1 MQSLLMSSVIRLL
14 RKEGYELLELV
25 DTKPRCFDLI
35 ARKGKQIL
43 LIKVL
48 YNVDSL
54 KIETA
59 EEMRKIARLLNAIA
73 IVIGEKFKFDFLE
86 RRVVYTRYD
95 LPVINLATFYD
106 YLRGELPYI
115 YSAPGGYYVKIN
127 AEKFRKAREA
137 MGISIGDA
145 AKRLGVSKRTVKNYE
160 EGADASVEI
169 AIKLE
174 EVFGDV
180 VEKIDF
186 SEFVRRDEKEIAKQE
201 DEEGNEIIE
210 KLREIGITVY
220 TVKHTPFD
228 AISKVEDNDVIMGLK
243 QVREIEKR
251 AQIIGRVSQI
261 VNIDAAYI
269 TEREMKKK
277 VNSVVFVLKEELEC
291 LDSPDDFISLINEK
305 REKYA

>member
-1 MQSLLMSSVIRLL
+1 MQSLLMSNVIRLL
-14 RKEGYELLELV
+14 KKEGYDLLELV

-35 ARKGKQIL
+35 ARKDKQIL

-54 KIETA
+54 KLETA
-59 EEMRKIARLLNAIA
+59 EEMKKIAKLLNAIA
-73 IVIGEKFKFDFLE
+73 IVIGERFKFDFLE
-86 RRVVYTRYD
+86 RRVVYTRYN

-127 AEKFRKAREA
+127 AEKLRKVREA

-160 EGADASVEI
+160 EGADASIDI
-169 AIKLE
+169 AIKIE

-180 VEKIDF
+180 VKKIDF
-186 SEFVRRDEKEIAKQE
+186 SEFVSDEKQEIKSEAE
-201 DEEGNEIIE
+201 DEDEIVG
-210 KLREIGITVY
+210 KLREIGIAIY

-228 AISKVEDNDVIMGLK
+228 AISKFEDSEVIMGLK

-251 AQIIGRVSQI
+251 AQLIGKVSEI
-261 VNIDAAYI
+261 VNANAAYI
-269 TEREMKKK
+269 TEKDLKKR
-277 VNSVVFVLKEELEC
+277 VSSVVFLLKEELESLC
-291 LDSPDDFISLINEK
+291 SPEDFISLINEK
-305 REKYA
+305 RERYA

>member
-1 MQSLLMSSVIRLL
+1 MQSLLLSNVIRLL
-14 RKEGYELLELV
+14 RREGYELLELV

-35 ARKGKQIL
+35 ARKDKQIL

-54 KIETA
+54 KMETA
-59 EEMRKIARLLNAIA
+59 EEMKKIARLLNATA
-73 IVIGEKFKFDFLE
+73 IVIGERFKFDFLE
-86 RRVVYTRYD
+86 RRVVYTRYN

-106 YLRGELPYI
+106 YLQGELPYI

-145 AKRLGVSKRTVKNYE
+145 AKRLGVSKRTVRNYE
-160 EGADASVEI
+160 EGTDASVEVALKI
-169 AIKLE
+169 E

-180 VEKIDF
+180 VKKINF
-186 SEFVRRDEKEIAKQE
+186 SEFIHEKEENIEPSDEEE
-201 DEEGNEIIE
+201 DEIIG
-210 KLREIGITVY
+210 KLREIGMNVY

-228 AISKVEDNDVIMGLK
+228 AISKFEENEVIMGLK

-251 AQIIGRVSQI
+251 ARLIGKVSQI
-261 VNIDAAYI
+261 VKADAAYI
-269 TEREMKKK
+269 TERDLKKR
-277 VNSVVFVLKEELEC
+277 VNSVVFVLKEELES
-291 LDSPDDFISLINEK
+291 LDSPEDFISLINEK

>member
-1 MQSLLMSSVIRLL
+1 MQSLLLSNVIRLL

-35 ARKGKQIL
+35 ARKDKKIL

-54 KIETA
+54 KVETA
-59 EEMRKIARLLNAIA
+59 EEMRKIAKLLNATA
-73 IVIGEKFKFDFLE
+73 LVIGERFKFDFLE

-106 YLRGELPYI
+106 YLQGDLPYI

-127 AEKFRKAREA
+127 AEKLRKAREA

-145 AKRLGVSKRTVKNYE
+145 AKRLGVSKRTVRNYE
-160 EGADASVEI
+160 EGSDASVEV
-169 AIKLE
+169 AIKIE

-180 VEKIDF
+180 VKKIDF
-186 SEFVRRDEKEIAKQE
+186 SEFIREEEREIKSEGEE
-201 DEEGNEIIE
+201 DEIVG
-210 KLREIGITVY
+210 KLREIGIAIY
-220 TVKHTPFD
+220 TVRHTPFD
-228 AISKVEDNDVIMGLK
+228 AISKFEDNEVIMGLK

-251 AQIIGRVSQI
+251 AQLIGKVSEI
-261 VNIDAAYI
+261 VNANAAYV
-269 TEREMKKK
+269 TERELKKK
-277 VNSVVFVLKEELEC
+277 VSSVVFVLKEELES
-291 LDSPDDFISLINEK
+291 LSSPDDFISLINEK
-305 REKYA
+305 REKDA